1 MKSFNTYN
9 IFIYTALPCEA
20 KPLIEHFKLKK
31 DIDVRAFAVY
41 VNKNICLV
49 VTGLGKSAMASA
61 VGYTQ
66 ARYISNEHTVL
77 LNIGIAG
84 HQQHSLGELF
94 LIDKI
99 TDIDSQKSYYPTLIN
114 TASCL
119 RDGLQTVSKPQP
131 QYHASKL
138 CDMEASAF
146 YETAVRF
153 TSSELIV
160 CLKIISDNKD
170 SSIDAID
177 AKQVSAFIS
186 AKLSIIEEI
195 LIKVSALAALIN
207 VPEPQMFNE
216 LLQKYHFTAHQRQQ
230 LKSQLSR
237 WDILTDQRPLL
248 MVDTNLVCGKEVL
261 LWINSHINTLNFT
274 L

>member
-9 IFIYTALPCEA
+9 TFIYTALPCEA
-20 KPLIEHFKLKK
+20 KPFIEYFKLKK
-31 DIDVRAFAVY
+31 DIDVHALAVY
-41 VNKNICLV
+41 VNKNICLA
-49 VTGLGKSAMASA
+49 VTGIGKSAMAA
-61 VGYTQ
+61 AIGYTH
-66 ARYISNEHTVL
+66 ARYISTEHPVL

-84 HQQHSLGELF
+84 HQQYSLGELY

-114 TASCL
+114 TASFP
-119 RDGLQTVSKPQP
+119 RNSLQTVSKPQL
-131 QYHASKL
+131 QYHASDI

-177 AKQVSAFIS
+177 AKQVSALIS
-186 AKLSIIEEI
+186 AKLSIIEPI
-195 LIKVSALAALIN
+195 LIKTIALAALLT
-207 VPEPQMFNE
+207 VPEPQIFNE
-216 LLQKYHFTAHQRQQ
+216 LLQRFHFTAHQRQQ
-230 LKSQLSR
+230 LKSQLIR
-237 WDILTDQRPLL
+237 WEVLTGQQPLL
-248 MVDTNLVCGKEVL
+248 MDDTKWINGKEVL
-261 LWINSHINTLNFT
+261 RWLKANIDAFNFS